1 MTGGQDGTYVL
12 IGVGRSR
19 ERWFA
24 ELGRWSTTG
33 AAPIDFVRCLS
44 PDEALAVL
52 GSGRRASALLVDA
65 RGPAIERDLVA
76 VAAQLGVPTVVVT
89 NGGVH
94 RDWDA
99 LGCAA
104 VIDADFDRR
113 QLLEVLQ
120 AHTAPVDRSRRPARI
135 DLGTTPRRHRSPLVG
150 VVGSGGVG
158 SSTVAMATA
167 QALAAADHD
176 AGGQHGVVLV
186 DGARRGELGMYHDVG
201 DVIPGLP
208 ELVEAHR
215 SDRLDPEAVR
225 ALTYSID
232 TRGYDL
238 LLGRRRSID
247 WVTLRR
253 RSVVAALDSLRRSY
267 DTVVVDLDDNLDGER
282 DTGSAD
288 VADRHATSI
297 STLDAADVVIV
308 VGRVGLKGLHALVA
322 LLDEVVRSGVPSD
335 RVLPVLNECP
345 RSPAVRA
352 ESVRT
357 LSQLCAASAEQG
369 NAVDPPLHLRRI
381 RHLEGTHR
389 DGAALPTALCQPLG
403 RAVTRLLAARGQRSA
418 VAGAEQIRP
427 GDLGSAADA
436 WAITHRQGLGTL
448 DDRSDV
454 A

>member
-1 MTGGQDGTYVL
+1 MSGEQGSTYVV

-44 PDEALAVL
+44 PEEALAVL
-52 GSGRRASALLVDA
+52 GSGRRASALMVDA
-65 RGPAIERDLVA
+65 RGPAVDRDLVA
-76 VAAQLGVPTVVVT
+76 AAAQLRVPTLVVT
-89 NGGVH
+89 DGSVH

-104 VIDADFDRR
+104 VVDADFDRR
-113 QLLEVLQ
+113 QLLDVLQ
-120 AHTAPVDRSRRPARI
+120 THAVPVDRSRRPSRV
-135 DLGTTPRRHRSPLVG
+135 DLAATPRRHRSTLVA
-150 VVGSGGVG
+150 VVGTGGVG

-167 QALAAADHD
+167 QALAADHEP
-176 AGGQHGVVLV
+176 AEPHGVVLV
-186 DGARRGELGMYHDVG
+186 DGARRGELAMYHDVG

-215 SDRLDPEAVR
+215 SDRLDPGAVR

-253 RSVVAALDSLRRSY
+253 RSVAAALDSLRRSF
-267 DTVVVDLDDNLDGER
+267 DTVVVDLDDDLDGER

-288 VADRHATSI
+288 VADRHATTI
-297 STLDAADVVIV
+297 STLDSADVVLV
-308 VGRVGLKGLHALVA
+308 VGRAGLKGLHALMV
-322 LLDEVVRSGVPSD
+322 LLDEIVRAGVPPE
-335 RVLPVLNECP
+335 RMLPVLNECP
-345 RSPAVRA
+345 RSPAMRA

-357 LSQLCAASAEQG
+357 LAQLCAGSAHDASTL
-369 NAVDPPLHLRRI
+369 NPPLHLRRI
-381 RHLEGTHR
+381 RHLEDTHR
-389 DGAALPTALCQPLG
+389 DGAALPGALCQPLG
-403 RAVTRLLAARGQRSA
+403 RAVARLLADHGQRAS
-418 VAGAEQIRP
+418 VAGADQVRP
-427 GDLGSAADA
+427 GELGVVADA
-436 WAITHRQGLGTL
+436 WAITHRQGVGTL

>member
-1 MTGGQDGTYVL
+1 MTGERGSTYVL
-12 IGVGRSR
+12 LGVGRSR

-44 PDEALAVL
+44 AEEALAVL

-65 RGPAIERDLVA
+65 RGPAIDRDLVA
-76 VAAQLGVPTVVVT
+76 AARQLHVPTLVVT
-89 NGGVH
+89 DGSVH

-99 LGCAA
+99 LGCVA

-113 QLLEVLQ
+113 QLLDVLQ
-120 AHTAPVDRSRRPARI
+120 THAVPVDRSRRPGRV
-135 DLGTTPRRHRSPLVG
+135 DLAPAPRAHRCTLIG
-150 VVGSGGVG
+150 VVGAGGVG

-167 QALAAADHD
+167 QALAAGHD
-176 AGGQHGVVLV
+176 PAHPHGVVLV
-186 DGARRGELGMYHDVG
+186 DGARRGELAMYHDVG

-232 TRGYDL
+232 ERGYDL

-247 WVTLRR
+247 WVALRR
-253 RSVVAALDSLRRSY
+253 RSVAAALDSLRRSF
-267 DTVVVDLDDNLDGER
+267 DTVVVDLDDDLDGER

-288 VADRHATSI
+288 VADRHATTI
-297 STLDAADVVIV
+297 STLDSADVVLV
-308 VGRVGLKGLHALVA
+308 VGRTGMKGLHALMA
-322 LLDEVVRSGVPSD
+322 LLDEVLRAGVPPE

-345 RSPAVRA
+345 RSPMLRA

-357 LSQLCAASAEQG
+357 LSQLCGGSSAG
-369 NAVDPPLHLRRI
+369 GSALDPPLHLRRI
-381 RHLEGTHR
+381 RHLEDTHR
-389 DGAALPTALCQPLG
+389 DGAALPGALCQPIG
-403 RAVTRLLAARGQRSA
+403 RAVTRLLAAHGQRTSVECA
-418 VAGAEQIRP
+418 DGVRP
-427 GDLGSAADA
+427 GDLGVAADA
-436 WAITHRQGLGTL
+436 WAITHRRGVGTL